1 MKLNMRNRYV
11 GNIVKIRIFC
21 YTRSNM
27 VSKPRE
33 HHLAMSIS
41 SSTPSLGQP
50 ISEKLTRENFIL
62 WKAQIVP
69 IMRGA
74 QLFGFLD
81 GTTVEPMRTDA
92 SHGAWVTQDQ
102 QVLGFINASLSREV
116 LGHDAIC
123 TTAAAV
129 YKEINNMFT
138 SQSRARTIQL
148 WARLTTTRKGDQSA
162 ATYYNKM
169 KGFTD
174 EMAMAGT
181 PLEDEDFIS
190 YVLAGGSRLQ
200 LVCGECGWKN
210 RDFSWWCL
218 LSAFGSQSTS

>member
-1 MKLNMRNRYV
+1 MRNRYV

-69 IMRGA
+69 IMCGA
-74 QLFGFLD
+74 QLFSFLD

-123 TTAAAV
+123 APPLQPSTRRSTTCSRLSHVPARSSCGHASPRRAR
-129 YKEINNMFT
+129 EINLL
-138 SQSRARTIQL
+138 QRII
-148 WARLTTTRKGDQSA
+148 TR
-162 ATYYNKM
+162 
-169 KGFTD
+169 
-174 EMAMAGT
+174 
-181 PLEDEDFIS
+181 
-190 YVLAGGSRLQ
+190 
-200 LVCGECGWKN
+200 
-210 RDFSWWCL
+210 
-218 LSAFGSQSTS
+218 